1 MPDPI
6 LFGLLIMST
15 ASEPHVPHRPCR
27 SRSVGTRQS
36 AHHQLRLTQVAPMT
50 KFVYDMAPLW
60 EQCARTSIGA
70 KSLFIA
76 EDFGTSVL
84 KRVAFYLFVLKRLL

>member
-1 MPDPI
+1 MLPSGTPADPI

-36 AHHQLRLTQVAPMT
+36 AHHQLRFTQVAPMT
-50 KFVYDMAPLW
+50 KFVYDMAPILG
-60 EQCARTSIGA
+60 E
-70 KSLFIA
+70 
-76 EDFGTSVL
+76 
-84 KRVAFYLFVLKRLL
+84 VALQVDRSEVTFYR